1 MATPIVRLSP
11 SAHQTLCQLSKR
23 TGRSMQS
30 LLDDAIEALRRERL
44 LDETNAAFA
53 ALKRDPKAWKAE
65 LEERRAW
72 DATLT
77 DGLEDD

>member
-1 MATPIVRLSP
+1 
-11 SAHQTLCQLSKR
+11 
-23 TGRSMQS
+23 MQS